1 MTDKKR
7 LTVYVSEDVREKVEK
22 ESNRLGVT
30 VSGFLN
36 VLISERFRQDAAM
49 DMVVLAKKLAEMQSE
64 KDGSLLT

>member
-36 VLISERFRQDAAM
+36 VLISERFRQNAAM